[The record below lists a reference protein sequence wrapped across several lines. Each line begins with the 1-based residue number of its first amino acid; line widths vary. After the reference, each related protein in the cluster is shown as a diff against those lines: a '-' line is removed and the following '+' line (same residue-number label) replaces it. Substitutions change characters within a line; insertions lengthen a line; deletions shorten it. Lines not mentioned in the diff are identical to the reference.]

1 MLLLL
6 LMPERCL
13 SKIFF
18 PPSCML
24 YLLAHD
30 FVPFHSKYRNV
41 MEGHVINTQTS
52 KCDTENAF
60 TLKFSNNFNSLPR
73 SSTTAHEKKNQ
84 GARMKIIENRW
95 KLFIRRY
102 LSNNQSNSTKNENL
116 DAFFFFR
123 FNYAWTAGFSPSGL
137 DFSLSLSN
145 ALRYHLLA
153 KSSSLPLDN
162 NFA

>member
-60 TLKFSNNFNSLPR
+60 TLKFFNNFNSLPR
-73 SSTTAHEKKNQ
+73 SSTTAHEKNQ

-102 LSNNQSNSTKNENL
+102 LSNNQSNSTKYENL
-116 DAFFFFR
+116 DAFFSFDSIMHERQAF
-123 FNYAWTAGFSPSGL
+123 PPL
-137 DFSLSLSN
+137 DLIFSLSLSN

-153 KSSSLPLDN
+153 KFFAPLDN